1 MELSNTIKIS
11 NKPDYTKALDYLKLG
26 KEIEVYT
33 MYDLTFLLSNLKE
46 FGIKE
51 LIIREE
57 YEENLNLFWGGGRYY
72 IVRVDEETVKFY
84 KELLKKNKKGELLW
98 LKNISFI

>member
-1 MELSNTIKIS
+1 MKISNTIKIS
-11 NKPDYTKALDYLKLG
+11 DKSDYTKALDCLKLG
-26 KEIEVYT
+26 KEIEVYN

-57 YEENLNLFWGGGRYY
+57 YEENLNLFWGGGKYH
-72 IVRVDEETVKFY
+72 IIRVDEETVKFY
-84 KELLKKNKKGELLW
+84 KEFLKKG
-98 LKNISFI
+98 